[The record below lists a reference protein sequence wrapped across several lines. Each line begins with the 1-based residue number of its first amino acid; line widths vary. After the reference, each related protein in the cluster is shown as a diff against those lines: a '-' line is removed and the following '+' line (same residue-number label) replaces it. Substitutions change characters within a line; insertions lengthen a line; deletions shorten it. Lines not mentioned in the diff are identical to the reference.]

1 MENHRKITPTFRDD
15 IQIKTYFELE
25 KRVGK
30 VIYFSYGEGHSY
42 YAWMK
47 KVTKV
52 VPPDY
57 AVYGMNLVQLRNQI
71 LHHRVYGTQ
80 HLVYKNGN
88 RKVLQVGSE
97 PLDQIRISNAQAAA
111 REPTEQE
118 MKDYMRVI
126 RHKRIF
132 GTEHER
138 GKRL

>member
-1 MENHRKITPTFRDD
+1 MENHRKIAPTFRDD

-52 VPPDY
+52 ASPECTINGLTQ
-57 AVYGMNLVQLRNQI
+57 AQLRYQI
-71 LHHRVYGTQ
+71 THHRVYGIQ
-80 HLVYKNGN
+80 HVVYKIGN

-132 GTEHER
+132 GT
-138 GKRL
+138 KD